1 MSTNVK
7 IHLFAIR
14 MLRAIIFLDHIR
26 AGAIRAYLEMVKIRV
41 LVSFASKSSSQK
53 NFCRYKGN

>member
-14 MLRAIIFLDHIR
+14 MPRAIILLDHIR

-41 LVSFASKSSSQK
+41 LVSFVTKFSSQK
-53 NFCRYKGN
+53 KLL